1 MFLSANKKPNYYYSN
16 LAPNH
21 SCMTD
26 EQMTTALQK
35 NMDII
40 LVPRSWWPGAG
51 HTLEPQEMGWWY
63 TISNATIFQECNACH
78 KRRGD
83 DLDKG
88 TKTASTTG
96 AG

>member
-1 MFLSANKKPNYYYSN
+1 
-16 LAPNH
+16 
-21 SCMTD
+21 MTD

-35 NMDII
+35 NKDII
-40 LVPRSWWPGAG
+40 LVPTGSWWTGAG
-51 HTLEPQEMGWWY
+51 RTLEPQEYKEMSWWY
-63 TISNATIFQECNACH
+63 TISNSIIFQECNASK
-78 KRRGD
+78 KRRGE